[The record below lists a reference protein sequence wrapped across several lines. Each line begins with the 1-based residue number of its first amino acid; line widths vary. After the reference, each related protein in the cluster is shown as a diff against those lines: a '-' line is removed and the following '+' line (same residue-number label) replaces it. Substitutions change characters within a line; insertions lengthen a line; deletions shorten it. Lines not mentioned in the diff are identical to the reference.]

1 MAGLP
6 PFIPLPGAPGFG
18 LGLPKF
24 GASGG
29 HAEFGA
35 IYDRLHGPAAAAE
48 NQTPELQAPAKSLAD
63 DLKPSQK
70 VTVVPGTASMIGDL
84 GKPLSAF
91 LDSVNQLQ
99 VTADQK
105 QQELATGGDVELHD
119 VMLASEKASLAVDLT
134 MQVRNKLVDAY
145 QEIMRMSV

>member
-18 LGLPKF
+18 LALPKF
-24 GASGG
+24 GTSSDPG
-29 HAEFGA
+29 FGA
-35 IYDRLHGPAAAAE
+35 IYDQLHGHAAATE
-48 NQTPELQAPAKSLAD
+48 NPTPELQAPAKSLTD
-63 DLKPSQK
+63 DVTPSRK
-70 VTVVPGTASMIGDL
+70 VTAVPGAPSMIGDL

-99 VTADQK
+99 VSAEQK

-119 VMLASEKASLAVDLT
+119 VMLASEKASIAVDLT